1 MVIPEGYFI
10 FISVFVI
17 AVYLLMIYLGYK
29 KGFFSQLLDLCYT
42 ALSIFVSWL
51 ISPVLADLFP
61 LFDIAAVNARYE
73 LLDQVFDLNSLL
85 NTAAYFLIVFLIL
98 KLLYLFVSLIARS
111 ISKLPVIGSLNK
123 ILGAITGIFNAT
135 LIVLALSMLLSTPVV
150 SNGAQVREKTVLK
163 FISEYSDVA
172 LDKVID
178 LISENKL
185 QGKVVDFD
193 AEEYRKQ
200 LKEWLIS
207 VRENND

>member
-10 FISVFVI
+10 FISIFVI

-42 ALSIFVSWL
+42 AVSIFVSWL
-51 ISPVLADLFP
+51 VSPVLADLFP
-61 LFDIAAVNARYE
+61 LFDITAVNARYE

-85 NTAAYFLIVFLIL
+85 NTAAYFLIIFLIL
-98 KLLYLFVSLIARS
+98 KLLYLFISLIVRS
-111 ISKLPVIGSLNK
+111 IGKLPVIGSINK
-123 ILGAITGIFNAT
+123 LLGALVGVFNAT
-135 LIVLALSMLLSTPVV
+135 LIVLALSMLLSTPVF
-150 SNGAQVREKTVLK
+150 SNGAHVREKTILK
-163 FISEYSDVA
+163 YIGEYSDVA
-172 LDKVID
+172 LDQVID
-178 LISENKL
+178 LISKNKL

-193 AEEYRKQ
+193 AEEYRSQ